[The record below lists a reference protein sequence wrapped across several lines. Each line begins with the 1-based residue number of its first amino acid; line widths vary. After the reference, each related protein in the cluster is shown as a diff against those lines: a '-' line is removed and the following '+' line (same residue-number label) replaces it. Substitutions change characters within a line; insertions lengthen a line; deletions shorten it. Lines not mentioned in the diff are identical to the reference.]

1 MTPVLWAAAVALA
14 TIAGGLLPLYTKLK
28 EIEFRYLVGFA
39 AGVMLSTAFFEII
52 PDVGEFN
59 EMSTFFLAFGF
70 FLLYLVEKSILIH
83 SCGESECEVH
93 TPIGWV
99 SVVGIGAESLV
110 DGIAI
115 AVGFSQS
122 PALGTSIALAVLI
135 HEIPRG
141 FSTTV
146 IMRHS
151 GYNRGRIF
159 TALGIDSFLTPLGA
173 LIGLSFPPEFFG
185 PVIAFTA
192 GTFIYVGAA
201 DLLPDAHRRFN
212 SKVVASVLLGAAVIP
227 LVVELVGSG
236 H

>member
-1 MTPVLWAAAVALA
+1 MTPILSAAAVALT

-28 EIEFRYLVGFA
+28 EMDFRYLVGFA

-52 PDVGEFN
+52 PAVGNFN
-59 EMSTFFLAFGF
+59 ETSAFFLAFGF
-70 FLLYLVEKSILIH
+70 FSLYLVEKSILIH

-93 TPIGWV
+93 TPIGWI
-99 SVVGIGAESLV
+99 SLVGIGAESLV
-110 DGIAI
+110 DGMAI

-122 PALGTSIALAVLI
+122 VALGTAITLAVLI

-146 IMRHS
+146 IMLHS
-151 GYNRGRIF
+151 GYSRGRIF
-159 TALGIDSFLTPLGA
+159 AALGVDSFLTPLGA
-173 LIGLSFPPEFFG
+173 VIGLGFPAEFFG
-185 PVIAFTA
+185 PVVAFAA

-212 SKVVASVLLGAAVIP
+212 YKVIVAVLLGAAIIP
-227 LVVELVGSG
+227 LVTELLGAG

>member
-1 MTPVLWAAAVALA
+1 MTPVLFAAGVALA

-28 EIEFRYLVGFA
+28 EMDFRYLVGFA

-52 PDVGEFN
+52 PDVGDFN
-59 EMSTFFLAFGF
+59 KTNTFFLAFGF

-83 SCGESECEVH
+83 TCGESECEVH

-122 PALGTSIALAVLI
+122 VALGTAITLAVLI

-146 IMRHS
+146 IMQQS
-151 GYNRGRIF
+151 GYSRGKVF
-159 TALGIDSFLTPLGA
+159 AALGIDSVLTPIGA
-173 LIGLSFPPEFFG
+173 LIGLTFPAEFFG
-185 PVIAFTA
+185 PVVAFTA

-212 SKVVASVLLGAAVIP
+212 VKVIAAVLLGAATIP
-227 LVVELVGSG
+227 LLVALLDAAR
-236 H
+236 